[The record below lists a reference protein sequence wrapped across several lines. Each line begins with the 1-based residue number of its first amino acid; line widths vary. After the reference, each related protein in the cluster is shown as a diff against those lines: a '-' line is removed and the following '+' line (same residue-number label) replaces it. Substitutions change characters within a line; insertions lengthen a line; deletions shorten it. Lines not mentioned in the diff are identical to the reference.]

1 MAYNNLSEYYAANGG
16 MNAWNSPTR
25 LADAKRAGIQNYEG
39 TAAQN
44 VQLLS
49 FLTAPK
55 PTQPS
60 IASQVFTPPQVG
72 SFSTRMQ
79 TSTPATAT
87 PPKPIVP
94 LPQQTI
100 GPATPSYSAPSPS
113 PFMNTNGN
121 PSATPVA
128 PGASPSMPSISGLTT
143 PTSKPL
149 SGFSLN
155 PSSSA
160 PNQLV
165 PSAPVQPPK
174 PQMSPSQEIA
184 QGLPIAPA
192 GQAVNVGGKP
202 YVPTAPASTP
212 TTSSGAPINPATGG
226 VVKPPAPP
234 SQPTMPIIPPKSKT
248 DVESALKAYTAAQQ
262 ISPEEDAAQAEL
274 DRLQEGTILGL
285 NKIRDQA
292 IPMDFITGQSAS
304 LERRGLALQVPLE
317 QKLARMQAKRQAA
330 IEGSKFALERADKA
344 ATEEKPIEVNGQ
356 LVQRD
361 PTTGEYKTVFGTPKS
376 SEGFTLGEGQTRYDA
391 AGNPIAGPGTGGGA
405 GTTGNPAVD
414 SWVKLINDG
423 RAKLS
428 DVPNTILN
436 QVAAGLGQAPAGT
449 DPKAQYALNQANT
462 AITGIDTALALLQ
475 NPNSMNL
482 SETAFGRA
490 VGGVIPGGSV
500 ANLDAALETVKALV
514 GFDALQKMRESS
526 PTGGALGNITE
537 RELAFLQSVQ
547 GSLNTMQGTEQLIA
561 TINRIKQSF
570 ETLKIISS
578 PDGTEFQLDGQTY
591 VKQGDQFVP
600 KSFNQVG
607 GDTQQASRPVRN
619 NNPLNIKASA
629 ATSTYS
635 GVAGLDPSPA
645 TDGGQFLVFQSPE
658 AGFQAAKRLI
668 QTEGYRGLTVDAA
681 LRRWSNNGYGGEVAP
696 SLQGKTIGQ
705 LTSTELDAL
714 IQAMARKEGYYA

>member
-1 MAYNNLSEYYAANGG
+1 
-16 MNAWNSPTR
+16 
-25 LADAKRAGIQNYEG
+25 
-39 TAAQN
+39 
-44 VQLLS
+44 
-49 FLTAPK
+49 
-55 PTQPS
+55 
-60 IASQVFTPPQVG
+60 
-72 SFSTRMQ
+72 
-79 TSTPATAT
+79 
-87 PPKPIVP
+87 
-94 LPQQTI
+94 
-100 GPATPSYSAPSPS
+100 
-113 PFMNTNGN
+113 
-121 PSATPVA
+121 
-128 PGASPSMPSISGLTT
+128 
-143 PTSKPL
+143 
-149 SGFSLN
+149 
-155 PSSSA
+155 
-160 PNQLV
+160 
-165 PSAPVQPPK
+165 
-174 PQMSPSQEIA
+174 
-184 QGLPIAPA
+184 
-192 GQAVNVGGKP
+192 
-202 YVPTAPASTP
+202 
-212 TTSSGAPINPATGG
+212 
-226 VVKPPAPP
+226 
-234 SQPTMPIIPPKSKT
+234 MPIIPPKSNAG
-248 DVESALKAYTAAQQ
+248 VESALKAYTDSLKVTA
-262 ISPEEDAAQAEL
+262 EEDAAQAEL
-274 DRLQEGTILGL
+274 DRLQESTILGQ
-285 NKIRDQA
+285 NAIRDQA

-344 ATEEKPIEVNGQ
+344 AVEEKPIEVNGQ

-361 PTTGEYKTVFGTPKS
+361 PTTGEYKTVFGSPKS

-391 AGNPIAGPGTGGGA
+391 QGNVVAGGGTGTPGA
-405 GTTGNPAVD
+405 TNPAVD

-436 QVAAGLGQAPAGT
+436 QVAAGLGQAPAGS

-462 AITGIDTALALLQ
+462 AITGIDTALSLLQ
-475 NPNSMNL
+475 NPNEMNL

-490 VGGVIPGGSV
+490 VGGVVPGGSV

-537 RELAFLQSVQ
+537 RELSFLQSVQ
-547 GSLNTMQGTEQLIA
+547 GSLNTMQGTEQLVA
-561 TINRIKQSF
+561 TIGRIKQSF

-645 TDGGQFLVFQSPE
+645 QDGGQFLVFQSPE

-696 SLQGKTIGQ
+696 SLQGKTVAQ